1 MRCDGE
7 VNVTGSRN
15 NASGGVGAAVT
26 SSRLLSLIGGD
37 QRSQLRPELLDVI
50 EYRKSGL
57 SVNWIVG
64 CPLDCTYCIRHTF
77 DNYEMKVPRALM
89 REDEVVERLLAH
101 PYFEANVTPIQL
113 LNRATDPMLQAV
125 KPRLFEMLHLLDAR
139 GLTNHVLVISR
150 WHVRPEDCA
159 VLNSFKNIKLTLLI
173 THSGI
178 DDDRIEPVD
187 SDIAATSLRTA
198 FEHADTYR
206 TVFYWRPIV
215 PGLNDTDEHINR
227 ALKLSEH
234 AHATVFTG
242 LFYKNEI
249 RDFYIANGL
258 PEPYEDGARRKIFPE
273 ELERRI
279 LAAAAARPAG
289 SSPLFRKTSC
299 GVTYGHG
306 VADYN
311 GHYGIREL
319 CDICPLS
326 QVAKCAKAWTPPN
339 TPDVT
344 AMAEALDGKLV
355 TINERAV
362 VVTGLD
368 EQRRYRLQHH
378 FGYQIHDADKPHL
391 VHQHGRAE
399 IGWPTPQ
406 EAS

>member
-1 MRCDGE
+1 M
-7 VNVTGSRN
+7 TGSCN
-15 NASGGVGAAVT
+15 NDSGSVGAVVA
-26 SSRLLSLIGGD
+26 SSRLLPLVSDD
-37 QRSQLRPELLDVI
+37 QRSQLRTELLDVI

-89 REDEVVERLLAH
+89 REDEAVERLVTH
-101 PYFEANVTPIQL
+101 PYFEPHVTPIQL

-125 KPRLFEMLHLLDAR
+125 KPRLFEMLRLLDER

-150 WHVRPEDCA
+150 WYVRPEDCA

-178 DDDRIEPVD
+178 DDKRIEPVD
-187 SDIAATSLRTA
+187 SAIAAASLRTA
-198 FEHADTYR
+198 FKHAKRYR

-215 PGLNDTDEHINR
+215 PGLNDSDEHISR
-227 ALKLSEH
+227 ALELTEH

-258 PEPYEDGARRKIFPE
+258 PEPYEDGARRKILPE
-273 ELERRI
+273 ELEQRI
-279 LAAAAARPAG
+279 LAAAAARPAAG
-289 SSPLFRKTSC
+289 SPLFRKTSC
-299 GVTYGHG
+299 GVAYGHG
-306 VADYN
+306 VPDYN

-326 QVAKCAKAWTPPN
+326 QVAMCAKAWTPPN

-344 AMAEALDGKLV
+344 DMAEALGGKLV
-355 TINERAV
+355 TINNRAV
-362 VVTGLD
+362 VVAELD

-378 FGYQIHDADKPHL
+378 FGYQIHDVDKPHL
-391 VHQHGRAE
+391 VHQHGRAG
-399 IGWPTPQ
+399 IGWPAPQ

>member
-1 MRCDGE
+1 M
-7 VNVTGSRN
+7 TGSCN
-15 NASGGVGAAVT
+15 SGSGGVGAVVPP
-26 SSRLLSLIGGD
+26 SRRLPMISND
-37 QRSQLRPELLDVI
+37 DRSQLRPELLDVI

-89 REDEVVERLLAH
+89 REDEAVERLVAH
-101 PYFEANVTPIQL
+101 QNFEPHVTPVQL

-125 KPRLFEMLHLLDAR
+125 KPRLFEMLRLLDER

-159 VLNSFKNIKLTLLI
+159 VLNSFENIKLTLLI
-173 THSGI
+173 THSRI
-178 DDDRIEPVD
+178 DDERIEPVD
-187 SDIAATSLRTA
+187 STIAATSLRTA
-198 FEHADTYR
+198 FEHADRYR

-215 PGLNDTDEHINR
+215 PGLNDTDKHISR
-227 ALKLSEH
+227 ALELTEH

-249 RDFYIANGL
+249 RDFYIAHDL
-258 PEPYEDGARRKIFPE
+258 PEPYEDGARRKIFPG

-279 LAAAAARPAG
+279 LAAASARPAG
-289 SSPLFRKTSC
+289 GSPLFRKTSC
-299 GVTYGHG
+299 GVAYGHG
-306 VADYN
+306 VSDYN
-311 GHYGIREL
+311 GHYGVREL
-319 CDICPLS
+319 CDICPVS

-339 TPDVT
+339 IPDVT
-344 AMAEALDGKLV
+344 AMVEALGGKLV
-355 TINERAV
+355 TINDRAV
-362 VVTGLD
+362 VVAKLD

-378 FGYQIHDADKPHL
+378 FGYQVHDVDKPHL

-399 IGWPTPQ
+399 IGWPAPQ

>member
-1 MRCDGE
+1 
-7 VNVTGSRN
+7 VTGSCGN
-15 NASGGVGAAVT
+15 DSGNGGAVVAST
-26 SSRLLSLIGGD
+26 RLLPLISD
-37 QRSQLRPELLDVI
+37 RSRSDLSPELQEI
-50 EYRKSGL
+50 ISYRKSGL
-57 SVNWIVG
+57 SANWIVG
-64 CPLDCTYCIRHTF
+64 CPLECQFCVRHTLK
-77 DNYEMKVPRALM
+77 NWEMKNPKALM
-89 REDEVVERLLAH
+89 REDEAFERLVSH
-101 PYFEANVTPIQL
+101 PYFEPHVTPIQL

-125 KPRLFEMLHLLDAR
+125 KPRLFEMLRLLDEH
-139 GLTNHVLVISR
+139 GLTNHILVISR
-150 WHVRPEDCA
+150 WHVFPEDCA

-178 DDDRIEPVD
+178 DDERIEPVD
-187 SDIAATSLRTA
+187 SEIAAASLRTA
-198 FEHADTYR
+198 YKHAERYR

-215 PGLNDTDEHINR
+215 PGTNDTDEHIGR
-227 ALKLSEH
+227 ALELSEH

-249 RDFYIANGL
+249 RDYYKAQGL

-289 SSPLFRKTSC
+289 GSPLFRKTSC

-326 QVAKCAKAWTPPN
+326 QQALCAKAWTPPN

-344 AMAEALDGKLV
+344 DMAEALGGKLV
-355 TINERAV
+355 TINDRAV
-362 VVTGLD
+362 VVAGLD
-368 EQRRYRLQHH
+368 EERRYRLQHH
-378 FGYQIHDADKPHL
+378 FGYQIHDVDKPHH

-399 IGWPTPQ
+399 IGWPAPQ